1 MRHAGHKRQRPYG
14 WHALELGNEEPAR
27 AQPSVPSTH
36 SPLRTLPQPP
46 SVLILADHVG
56 LASAKTK
63 MDSGHD
69 QGAQVWP
76 HHGPW
81 RARSPSGSR
90 SRLLAAGLSPQP
102 APTGAEPANP
112 CRPWPAASR
121 AELSGAHRRSLW
133 RDVGSEKLW
142 MREMQGSVCSQE
154 PPRPRK
160 QSCTAPGRGNRLVL
174 WLLQPSG
181 WHQAGTTAQ
190 ACLAVRGT
198 CTALDR

>member
-1 MRHAGHKRQRPYG
+1 M
-14 WHALELGNEEPAR
+14 
-27 AQPSVPSTH
+27 PSTH

-46 SVLILADHVG
+46 SVLILVDHVG

-63 MDSGHD
+63 MNSGHD

-81 RARSPSGSR
+81 RARGSSGSR

-133 RDVGSEKLW
+133 RDFGSEKLW
-142 MREMQGSVCSQE
+142 MREMQGSVRSQE
-154 PPRPRK
+154 PPLPRK
-160 QSCTAPGRGNRLVL
+160 QRAALLPAATTGSCFGSCSLQDGTRLAPLPRPA
-174 WLLQPSG
+174 WLPG
-181 WHQAGTTAQ
+181 GP
-190 ACLAVRGT
+190 
-198 CTALDR
+198 ALPWTDRKGLRPAPRTEG